1 MLCGYPCFSCVEV
14 VHLKRRH
21 HWVNALFLAPVLFA
35 FTMVMV
41 IPFFLGIYYSMTD
54 FNGVRTNLT
63 FVGLKNYETM
73 FSDPLFLHSFL
84 VTVEYTVINVI
95 FVNVVAFAL
104 SLMVT
109 SNLKGRNFLR
119 AGFFVP
125 NLIGGIVL
133 GYIWQFVFN
142 NVITQTAA
150 SLGLNFLTKSLI
162 SNKDTVIWA
171 MSLVNVW
178 QYAGYI
184 MMIYVAAIQGIPA
197 NLMEAAS
204 VDGANYWTRLTKILI
219 PMMASSFTITTFLT
233 LTNSFKQFDL
243 NMSLTNGGPAG
254 MYMMK
259 AVKTSE
265 LLALNIYNTAITKN
279 MWGDGQARAVIFFIV
294 LVCISLVQVAIN
306 KRKEVEM

>member
-1 MLCGYPCFSCVEV
+1 MT
-14 VHLKRRH
+14 RRSH
-21 HWVNALFLAPVLFA
+21 RWVNALFLAPVLIA
-35 FTMVMV
+35 FIMVMV

-54 FNGVRTNLT
+54 FNGVKSELT
-63 FVGLKNYETM
+63 FVGLKNYQFM
-73 FSDPLFLHSFL
+73 FQDPLFLHSFM

-95 FVNVVAFAL
+95 LVNVVAFAL

-109 SNLKGRNFLR
+109 GNLKGRNFLR

-142 NVITQTAA
+142 NVVPTFAQNA
-150 SLGLNFLTKSLI
+150 GLSFLSKSLI
-162 SNKDTVIWA
+162 GNKNTVIWA
-171 MSLVNVW
+171 MSMVNVW

-197 NLMEAAS
+197 NLMEAAN
-204 VDGANYWTRLTKILI
+204 VDGANYWTRLTKILM
-219 PMMASSFTITTFLT
+219 PMMASSFTITMFLT

-254 MYMMK
+254 VFMKK
-259 AVKTSE
+259 AVKVSE

-279 MWGDGQARAVIFFIV
+279 LWGDGQARAVIFFIV
-294 LVCISLVQVAIN
+294 LVCVSLVQVAIN